1 VPLYSS
7 LCCESLLCGGVFV
20 CVCAWI
26 SRFVR
31 WRFMCWEML
40 SLSLI
45 VGEFDGIAGLLNRLY
60 WWLSRKVSR
69 AWPDLGVR
77 FVLLCAF
84 IAFLGY
90 GGGHK
95 CAAEKIKFFRR
106 RRNYVPGLK
115 ISMVHKEEV
124 SFVALTEGVILV
136 KFGAIDDR
144 TRILN
149 LSPWLFDWCLFAL
162 LPFAIGEVLAI
173 DWRDR
178 DGVIKNDVDECGS

>member
-1 VPLYSS
+1 MDMSTALWWGFR
-7 LCCESLLCGGVFV
+7 LCLCMDFKICTVV
-20 CVCAWI
+20 VYVLADA
-26 SRFVR
+26 
-31 WRFMCWEML
+31 EPK
-40 SLSLI
+40 
-45 VGEFDGIAGLLNRLY
+45 LY

-69 AWPDLGVR
+69 AWPDLRVR

-84 IAFLGY
+84 IAVLGY

-115 ISMVHKEEV
+115 ISMVQKEEV

-173 DWRDR
+173 DWCDR
-178 DGVIKNDVDECGS
+178 DGVIKNDVDECGSGP